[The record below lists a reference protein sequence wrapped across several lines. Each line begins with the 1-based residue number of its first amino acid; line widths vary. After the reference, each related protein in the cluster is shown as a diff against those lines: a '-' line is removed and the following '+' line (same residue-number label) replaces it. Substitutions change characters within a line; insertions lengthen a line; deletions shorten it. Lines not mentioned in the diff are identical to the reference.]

1 MCGIAG
7 FLDLK
12 KEMSAEHMQSIVQ
25 AMADTI
31 QHRGPDDG
39 GIWYDSKSGVA
50 LGSRRLAVIDLSPL
64 GHQPMF
70 SASKRYA
77 IVYNGE
83 IYNYQALREELAG
96 LGHTYQGS
104 SDTEVMLAAFCEWGI
119 RQAVEKFNGMFAFA
133 VWDQVEQ
140 TLYLA
145 RDRMGE
151 KPLYYGWLNG
161 HDLFG
166 SELKALQKHPAFTP
180 EINREAL
187 VLYLRY
193 AYIPAPYSIY
203 QGIYKL
209 PPATLL
215 TLRLDDPPRS
225 NQPEVYWPAKQIA
238 EQGFSHPFTGSEKE
252 ILTDLD
258 ALLRD
263 AVKRRMIADVPLGA
277 FLSGGIDSSTIVALM
292 QAQSDRPVRT
302 FTIGFHEAGYD
313 EAKHA
318 WVVARHLGTDH
329 TELYVTP
336 EETRAVI
343 PRLPTL
349 YDEPFADSSQIPT
362 FLIAELARRHVTVS
376 LSGDGGDELFGGYNR
391 YFWGRD
397 IWNRVGWMP
406 GLVRRGIAG
415 AFQAISPTTWDRLLL
430 GAAPLLPSSL
440 RQSHPGEKLHKLAEC
455 LGVDSDREFYLN
467 LVSFWRNPSSL
478 ALGTAEPSTAVTSE
492 EQW

>member
-161 HDLFG
+161 HVLFG

-193 AYIPAPYSIY
+193 AYVPAPYSIY

-209 PPATLL
+209 PPATIL

-263 AVKRRMIADVPLGA
+263 AVKRRMIADGPNLNGPIPQIT
-277 FLSGGIDSSTIVALM
+277 GT
-292 QAQSDRPVRT
+292 QS
-302 FTIGFHEAGYD
+302 
-313 EAKHA
+313 KN
-318 WVVARHLGTDH
+318 
-329 TELYVTP
+329 VTP
-336 EETRAVI
+336 
-343 PRLPTL
+343 LPEVT
-349 YDEPFADSSQIPT
+349 ATAQIGLDLTPS
-362 FLIAELARRHVTVS
+362 LVTVS
-376 LSGDGGDELFGGYNR
+376 VDSQRLLNNDLAEIESLRSQIEYKFSNIQGK
-391 YFWGRD
+391 
-397 IWNRVGWMP
+397 RVG
-406 GLVRRGIAG
+406 LVI
-415 AFQAISPTTWDRLLL
+415 TL
-430 GAAPLLPSSL
+430 GYHQTVAN
-440 RQSHPGEKLHKLAEC
+440 GMKLARMGNE
-455 LGVDSDREFYLN
+455 LLVEVYPEIFDRS
-467 LVSFWRNPSSL
+467 VMKPFWYSIDDNHPV
-478 ALGTAEPSTAVTSE
+478 GTITFEIYFFTIIL
-492 EQW
+492 